1 MREFHPALRD
11 FPLPHADV
19 DDVCK
24 YYTLKEFWG
33 IKGFKICLK
42 FH

>member
-1 MREFHPALRD
+1 MRESHPPGLNALRD

-24 YYTLKEFWG
+24 YYTLQGFGG
-33 IKGFKICLK
+33 IKGFKSV
-42 FH
+42 